1 MQINSAVELCGGT
14 VIFHSVRQ
22 KVPRGTDY
30 VSSHAGKCLNTSPP
44 VRPDVKQKPKGLRSE
59 YQFAAANSHRPF
71 SFDQQMKFDY
81 HRCIAQ
87 ITAGGCGWALDV
99 RRRYA
104 LSLKQTPI

>member
-1 MQINSAVELCGGT
+1 VDELFAVPVHQADVHLMGVKVDSAVELCGGT

-59 YQFAAANSHRPF
+59 YQIAAGNAGWPFQFRFAS
-71 SFDQQMKFDY
+71 
-81 HRCIAQ
+81 
-87 ITAGGCGWALDV
+87 V
-99 RRRYA
+99 
-104 LSLKQTPI
+104 